1 MNNNY
6 SVQFKNTY
14 YCTGLRNYLIKIYN
28 YMAMALGLTGVVA
41 LIFSSSNSLMMMVYN
56 TPLHWVV
63 MIAPIVLVFFMSYK
77 LNTLSFQSV
86 IVIFFS
92 FSALIGVS
100 ISYIFMIYTAESIAK
115 VFFISSSM
123 FGIMAWYGNVTK
135 KDLSQFSTF
144 LMMGV
149 VGLVIASLVNIFLG
163 SQPLQFAI
171 SIVAV
176 IVFTAMT
183 AYDAQRIKDMY
194 YKFNDGSDITVNK
207 MAIMGATS
215 LYFNYVN
222 IFLNLLHLLGD
233 RK

>member
-1 MNNNY
+1 MNNY
-6 SVQFKNTY
+6 DVQFKNTY

-41 LIFSSSNSLMMMVYN
+41 LMVSSSNFLMSMIYN
-56 TPLHWVV
+56 TPLHWVI
-63 MIAPIVLVFFMSYK
+63 MIAPIALVFFMSYK
-77 LNTLSFQSV
+77 LNTLSFQSLMA
-86 IVIFFS
+86 IFFS

-100 ISYIFMIYTAESIAK
+100 ISYIFMVYTAESIAR

-123 FGIMAWYGNVTK
+123 FGLMAWYGNTTK
-135 KDLSQFSTF
+135 NDLSRFSTF

-149 VGLVIASLVNIFLG
+149 VGIIIASLVNIFLG

-176 IVFTAMT
+176 VLFTAMT

-194 YKFNDGSDITVNK
+194 YRFNDGSDITINK

-215 LYFNYVN
+215 LYFNYIN
-222 IFLNLLHLLGD
+222 IFLNLLNLLGD